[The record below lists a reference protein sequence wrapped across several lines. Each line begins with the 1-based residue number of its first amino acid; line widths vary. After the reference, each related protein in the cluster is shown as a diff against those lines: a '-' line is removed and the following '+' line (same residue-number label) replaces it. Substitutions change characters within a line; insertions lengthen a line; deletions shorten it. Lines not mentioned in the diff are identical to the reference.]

1 MFQIVIFLLY
11 RALCYL
17 KFLTNIYCSYNQ
29 KKKWSFYFG
38 CQREIGGG
46 TGQSQVVI

>member
-17 KFLTNIYCSYNQ
+17 KFLTNIYCSYNH
-29 KKKWSFYFG
+29 KKKNGLSILG
-38 CQREIGGG
+38 VEGK
-46 TGQSQVVI
+46 